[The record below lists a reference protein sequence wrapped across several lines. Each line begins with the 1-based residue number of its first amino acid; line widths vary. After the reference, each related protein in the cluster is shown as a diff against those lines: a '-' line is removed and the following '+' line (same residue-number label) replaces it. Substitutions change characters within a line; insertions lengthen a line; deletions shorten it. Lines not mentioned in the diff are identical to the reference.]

1 MCKLPS
7 IPNHQRRNT
16 LALLCLLVSVCA
28 GPVGAAEIATP
39 IPSSL
44 SILSG
49 KSPQGNAS
57 APAASPASTPQARL
71 DAIREALAGVAMQA
85 PTRVRANA
93 WVDQRGALHEN
104 TRVTSDVQLRGVRV
118 TTYLEEA
125 GALKAQVS
133 TEQITPLIGRN
144 QCGTPLKTASN
155 LKNTPLKRHASIET
169 VVSPIDGRTGLLL
182 MPEIAEHAQRLLTD
196 RMNASGA
203 WLVSPAAQL
212 HNTTYENILFGNST
226 HVSRSAGYLIRL
238 QIEPDTSPAI
248 AVAAPET
255 QPSLA
260 TFMQTWLSPNKIADL
275 RFALR
280 MTVTERQ
287 TGRVLWQNATSMRY
301 PSPSASITRTP
312 LPLSMIET
320 LGQTLSQWHAQWAE
334 TMACEPLQFQ
344 AALDP
349 SGLLVLQSGS
359 RNGVQVGD
367 QFVIFDRAQI
377 PGKILEKGVA
387 AQMALV
393 EVFSLGPDRALLK
406 PLAGELPKNTRQLTA
421 MLP

>member
-1 MCKLPS
+1 
-7 IPNHQRRNT
+7 
-16 LALLCLLVSVCA
+16 
-28 GPVGAAEIATP
+28 
-39 IPSSL
+39 
-44 SILSG
+44 
-49 KSPQGNAS
+49 
-57 APAASPASTPQARL
+57 
-71 DAIREALAGVAMQA
+71 MQA

-118 TTYLEEA
+118 TSYLEEA

-133 TEQITPLIGRN
+133 TEQVTPLIGRN

-212 HNTTYENILFGNST
+212 HNTTYENILFGNTT

-238 QIEPDTSPAI
+238 QIEPDTSPAV
-248 AVAAPET
+248 AVAAPEARPT
-255 QPSLA
+255 LA

-320 LGQTLSQWHAQWAE
+320 LGQTLNQWQAQWAE
-334 TMACEPLQFQ
+334 SMACEPLQFQ

-349 SGLLVLQSGS
+349 SGLLILQSGS